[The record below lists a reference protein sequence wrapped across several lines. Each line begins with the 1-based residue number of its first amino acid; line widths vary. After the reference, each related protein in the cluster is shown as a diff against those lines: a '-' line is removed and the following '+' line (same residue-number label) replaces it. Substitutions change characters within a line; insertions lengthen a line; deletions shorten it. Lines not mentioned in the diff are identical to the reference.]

1 MTNKSTNQ
9 VSPHVTIVMLNWN
22 QEADT
27 LECLDS
33 LAKIRYPAFSILL
46 VDNGSTD
53 GSAETIERWANKN
66 KLITLIRNKKN
77 KGFIGGSNIG
87 IRRALTTD
95 TNYIFLLNND
105 TVVEPHVLTELV
117 DVAEQSNDI
126 SMVGPKIYQYN
137 KEQVLDSAGTRTM
150 LWLAQGFL
158 TGHGQEDLGQY
169 DQSFEMPYITGTA
182 LLIKRSVVER
192 IGLMD
197 EDYFNYFDDFDWGYR
212 ARKAGGRLLFV
223 PKAIIQHK
231 GSQAISFGSP
241 FYMRH
246 MIRSRIL
253 FARKHIPILPFLFI
267 FLPYLAAYRYLKP
280 ALNFLRHRQWD
291 HLQALHTGI
300 QEGFIT
306 KLTTKIR

>member
-1 MTNKSTNQ
+1 
-9 VSPHVTIVMLNWN
+9 
-22 QEADT
+22 QEIDT

-33 LAKIRYPAFSILL
+33 LAKIRYSAFSILL

-53 GSAETIERWANKN
+53 GSAEAIERWANEN
-66 KLITLIRNKKN
+66 ERITVIRNKKN

-87 IRRALTTD
+87 IRRALMTD

-137 KEQVLDSAGTRTM
+137 REQVLDSAGTRTM

-158 TGHGQEDLGQY
+158 NGHGEEDLGQY

-182 LLIKRSVVER
+182 LLIKRSVVEQ

-197 EDYFNYFDDFDWGYR
+197 EDYFNYFDDFDGGYR
-212 ARKAGGRLLFV
+212 ARKDGGRLLFV

-231 GSQAISFGSP
+231 GSQAIGFGSP
-241 FYMRH
+241 FYMLH
-246 MIRSRIL
+246 MVRSRIL
-253 FARKHIPILPFLFI
+253 FARKHIPILPFFFI
-267 FLPYLAAYRYLKP
+267 FLPYLVTYRYLKP

-300 QEGFIT
+300 QEGFTT
-306 KLTTKIR
+306 KLTSKTR